1 MNTLDNWQ
9 RRFFTVWIGQAFS
22 LFGSSLANFALIWW
36 ITRETQSATV
46 LAIGTIVTMLP
57 GIVIGPFAGALV
69 DRWDRRRVMIVADTL
84 GACAAAMLAILF
96 ATGRIEVWHIYTA
109 MFVRSLAGAFHF
121 PAMQA
126 STALMVPD
134 DQLTRVAG
142 LNQMLQGA
150 SGIVAPPLGALLVA
164 VLPFAGIMSVDIVT
178 ALLAVGATL
187 LVQIPSPRRS
197 EDAPPTTVLADTLE
211 GLRYIWNWKGLRYV
225 MFMAAVLNLLL
236 TPAFA
241 LMPILV
247 TRYFGGGA
255 YELAGVEAAQGVGF
269 IVGGVLLSVW
279 GGFKR
284 RILTMV
290 LGLLGLGCGA
300 LLLGLVPASLFALA
314 LVAVFV
320 MGVMSPI
327 TNGPLFAIVQSVVPP
342 ELHGRVFTV
351 IGSVAMGVS
360 PLGLA
365 LAGPL
370 ADRFGVQVWYLA
382 GALLSGVLLVVCLVT
397 PAIMQIEQHR
407 PDNTK
412 QAHSEALTM
421 EY

>member
-1 MNTLDNWQ
+1 W
-9 RRFFTVWIGQAFS
+9 G
-22 LFGSSLANFALIWW
+22 
-36 ITRETQSATV
+36 
-46 LAIGTIVTMLP
+46 
-57 GIVIGPFAGALV
+57 
-69 DRWDRRRVMIVADTL
+69 
-84 GACAAAMLAILF
+84 
-96 ATGRIEVWHIYTA
+96 
-109 MFVRSLAGAFHF
+109 
-121 PAMQA
+121 
-126 STALMVPD
+126 
-134 DQLTRVAG
+134 
-142 LNQMLQGA
+142 
-150 SGIVAPPLGALLVA
+150 
-164 VLPFAGIMSVDIVT
+164 
-178 ALLAVGATL
+178 
-187 LVQIPSPRRS
+187 
-197 EDAPPTTVLADTLE
+197 
-211 GLRYIWNWKGLRYV
+211 WKGLRYV

-269 IVGGVLLSVW
+269 IVGGIALSMW

-284 RILTMV
+284 RILTML
-290 LGLLGLGCGA
+290 LGLMGLGCGA
-300 LLLGLVPASLFALA
+300 LLLGLVPASVFALA

-365 LAGPL
+365 VAGPL

-382 GALLSGVLLVVCLVT
+382 GALLSGVLLVVCLAT
-397 PAIMQIEQHR
+397 PAIMQIEHHG
-407 PDNTK
+407 PAHGK
-412 QAHSEALTM
+412 QPQSEAFT
-421 EY
+421 